1 MRRLIVFVVVLLFSG
16 ITNLTGQEKEIVLSE
31 GSIATLAMGIHS
43 ENTGLKKSSIS
54 MVSRYKLKQVCPI
67 LIEQFADESELEY
80 KMLIAEVV
88 YDVGCAEAIERFRTV
103 LKDET
108 IDELQ
113 YFCKMLHENYMFAS
127 K

>member
-1 MRRLIVFVVVLLFSG
+1 MKQVIIFLVVVLFSG
-16 ITNLTGQEKEIVLSE
+16 ITNVTGQEKEIVLSE
-31 GSIATLAMGIHS
+31 GSVASLANGIHS
-43 ENTGLKKSSIS
+43 ENDGLKKSSMQ

-67 LIEQFADESELEY
+67 LIEQFANESEIGY

-88 YDVGCAEAIERFRTV
+88 YDVGCIEAIESFRTV

-108 IDELQ
+108 IDELK
-113 YFCKMLHENYMFAS
+113 YFCKMLHENYMFAN